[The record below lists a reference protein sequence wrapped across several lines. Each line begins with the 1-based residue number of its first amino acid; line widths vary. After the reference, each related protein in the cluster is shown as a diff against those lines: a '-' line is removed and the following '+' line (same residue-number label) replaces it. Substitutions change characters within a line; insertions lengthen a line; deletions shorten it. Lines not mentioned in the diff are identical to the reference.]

1 MTESYLAKVGAL
13 IRDARRHKELTQS
26 ELATLLGTSQSAV
39 ARIEQGKQNVS
50 LDMLARI
57 GESLDSEIVS
67 VGHAVPQ
74 NLRIVGGTKLSGE
87 IDVRTS
93 KNAAVALLCASMLNK
108 GRTTLRNLARI
119 EEVNRITEVL
129 TSIGF
134 KIRWLP
140 DSSDLEIVPPATIDL
155 ASMDGGAARRTR
167 TII

>member
-1 MTESYLAKVGAL
+1 
-13 IRDARRHKELTQS
+13 
-26 ELATLLGTSQSAV
+26 
-39 ARIEQGKQNVS
+39 NPS
-50 LDMLARI
+50 LEWLARI
-57 GESLDSEIVS
+57 GEKLDSES
-67 VGHAVPQ
+67 VKVGSPVPQ
-74 NLRIVGGTKLSGE
+74 NLRITGGVKLSGE

-140 DSSDLEIVPPATIDL
+140 GSSDLEIVPPATIDL
-155 ASMDGGAARRTR
+155 AAIDEDAARRTR
-167 TII
+167 TI